1 MLSLK
6 SSIRIIFI
14 NKVLLIFTFFSIT
27 NLLSQ
32 TNASSIQSGVSFQWS
47 DVQSD
52 REDPATIKSITVG
65 DRVFLNFGSP
75 QSYELTQLGSPG
87 HPQNGIEENG
97 NQIETTSDPAQTTT
111 WDASA
116 LAAFQDRNLNH
127 FFEAS
132 NNGEDICDDFV
143 KAQSTLVAQ
152 RQTFSY
158 SPGIRSTS
166 GSIIAITERNAN
178 NCYHIEFFGNLAGST
193 STGSLGQTFVN
204 PEGPT
209 YYGHGGTGSPNNFG
223 TVGAVVAP
231 TGDTDYWLSDRVVA
245 SNGGT
250 IGIALFYLSDI
261 APIGSTITSV
271 RITAATRDH
280 GDGKMFIMSL
290 PDSDGDGYSDLDDL
304 DDDNDGILDTDE
316 SNGFSPSEDEDGD
329 GIPNWN
335 DTNDNG
341 TGDGSLTSYADSNG
355 DGIPDVYDF
364 DGDGIPN
371 HFDLDSDNDGCS
383 DAIEGSGGT
392 TEYVIADLN
401 NDGSID
407 TSVLLM
413 GSNGVPGGN
422 TANQGVGSSL
432 NTSVVVCCD
441 ASDSGY
447 LDSDG
452 DDVSDICDLDD
463 DNDGIL
469 DENESDCSVAL
480 LNSGNGNGPGNFVD
494 NIFWLDWSGILDDG
508 IQNGD
513 AKDFALPDGTIITI
527 TFSGA
532 NADAGLLTASPME
545 TWPQANL
552 FKSFDASNSL
562 GNVAMYNSVTAGITA
577 SFSINISS
585 STGQLFD
592 FVIGDAETLD
602 ANNIGMPSQEF
613 EELSYDTNGKDWEL
627 LGYYGSGNNPTVTGV
642 GTTTVDVVGL
652 TNSETATLFRSV
664 DATKLDVFI
673 KSEPSGKQ
681 GISIGVFLECSL
693 NIDTDNDGVIDSK
706 DTDSDNDGC
715 FDALEG
721 NGGILASQVDASTGM
736 ITNSVNDNGI
746 PVGPGT
752 AGNGTTGQDDVSSTN
767 VAVSGDQCDDDG
779 DGVLNVNDICNGF
792 DDNLDTD
799 GDNVPDGCDLDD
811 DNDGIL
817 DTAEVCPPIPGAV
830 APQADAL
837 SWSLDGYDM
846 FVVGGNTNA
855 LGYQESGF
863 EQHAYQTGKTLTILN
878 TTTDFTFTGNTGNGS
893 AVSSTGTFS
902 NGTLTFTS
910 NLATNNFSEFTT
922 TSTPNFVSGE
932 VAHGVFVRPELGVGV
947 GDEYAV
953 NINFTTPVTAFS
965 FDWVDIYDTFTNNNP
980 ILRYEIYA
988 EGSLLAYIE
997 GATTGDD
1004 IAGTLSVYD
1013 RKNNVI
1019 GTITSGQNLEDTFG
1033 FVTNTPVSN
1042 MSLVYTVQSGSIMS
1056 SASDPHGIDNFVF
1069 STDICDT
1076 DKDGI
1081 PNHLDLDSDGD
1092 GCPDAIEAAGS
1103 FEASDLEGSS
1113 LDGGNAGSSYTGT
1126 AGPVIQNL
1134 GNTVNANGIPISVT
1148 GGTTSGTETTGQDTA
1163 AAVFDGNV
1171 NACTADLSL
1180 TKTVN
1185 TAIVKVGDTII
1196 YTLTVKNS
1204 GVADATGVQVT
1215 DALPTGVT
1223 YVSDNSGATSTT
1235 YVSNIWNIGNLDANK
1250 SVVIEITATVSGA
1263 GTIINNAEVTQSN
1276 QTDTDSTPD
1285 NGK

>member
-1 MLSLK
+1 M
-6 SSIRIIFI
+6 
-14 NKVLLIFTFFSIT
+14 
-27 NLLSQ
+27 SQ

-178 NCYHIEFFGNLAGST
+178 NCYHIEFFGNLAGNT

-209 YYGHGGTGSPNNFG
+209 YYGHGGTGSQNNFG

-341 TGDGSLTSYADSNG
+341 TGDGSLTSYADANG

-392 TEYVIADLN
+392 TEYVITDLN

-452 DDVSDICDLDD
+452 DDVSDI
-463 DNDGIL
+463 
-469 DENESDCSVAL
+469 
-480 LNSGNGNGPGNFVD
+480 
-494 NIFWLDWSGILDDG
+494 
-508 IQNGD
+508 
-513 AKDFALPDGTIITI
+513 
-527 TFSGA
+527 
-532 NADAGLLTASPME
+532 
-545 TWPQANL
+545 
-552 FKSFDASNSL
+552 
-562 GNVAMYNSVTAGITA
+562 
-577 SFSINISS
+577 
-585 STGQLFD
+585 
-592 FVIGDAETLD
+592 
-602 ANNIGMPSQEF
+602 
-613 EELSYDTNGKDWEL
+613 
-627 LGYYGSGNNPTVTGV
+627 
-642 GTTTVDVVGL
+642 
-652 TNSETATLFRSV
+652 
-664 DATKLDVFI
+664 
-673 KSEPSGKQ
+673 
-681 GISIGVFLECSL
+681 
-693 NIDTDNDGVIDSK
+693 
-706 DTDSDNDGC
+706 
-715 FDALEG
+715 
-721 NGGILASQVDASTGM
+721 
-736 ITNSVNDNGI
+736 
-746 PVGPGT
+746 
-752 AGNGTTGQDDVSSTN
+752 
-767 VAVSGDQCDDDG
+767 
-779 DGVLNVNDICNGF
+779 
-792 DDNLDTD
+792 
-799 GDNVPDGCDLDD
+799 CDLDD

-965 FDWVDIYDTFTNNNP
+965 FDWVDIYDTFTDNNP
-980 ILRYEIYA
+980 VLRYEIYA

-1013 RKNNVI
+1013 RNHNVI

-1042 MSLVYTVQSGSIMS
+1042 MSLVYTVQSGSIRS
-1056 SASDPHGIDNFVF
+1056 SANDPHGIDNFVF

-1076 DKDGI
+1076 DNDGI
-1081 PNHLDLDSDGD
+1081 PNHLDTDSDNDGCFDALEGNGGILASQVDASTGMITNSVNDNGIPVGPGTAGNGTTGQDDVSSTNVAVSGDQCDDDGDGVLNVNDICNGFDDNLDTDGDNVPDGCDLDNDNDGILDSDEICNLIVNGSFELQDFSSQAEFPDQLNTEASGTFIGTTYNSNTLTGWDFTHNIDGWVGGESPKWSSFDFADAFHGKQYLDVLGANDVTSGENNVLFQTIETVPGKSYTFSFSWGEDVGHGSGDLVELDVSVVDASDNIILSQNLTATAQGNVGGVIGPKTWFTFSQVFVATTTQTTVRFSATPPSGSTAAGAALDLVSVVDNDCEDDVDGDGIPNYLDLDSDGD

-1103 FEASDLEGSS
+1103 LEVSDLENSS
-1113 LDGGNAGSSYTGT
+1113 LDGGNTGSSYTGT

-1148 GGTTSGTETTGQDTA
+1148 GGTTSGTETTGQDSA
-1163 AAVFDGNV
+1163 PAVFDGNV

-1263 GTIINNAEVTQSN
+1263 GTIINNADVTQSN